1 MKTIDRYI
9 LRSFALNFAILLVVL
24 AGLFVIVNVVVD
36 LDEFLSA
43 GRLLQDE
50 FGSFWLATAWAI
62 FDFNAPILVLIYVY
76 FSGLLVVGAMG
87 FTFAGLLRTRE
98 LVAMVSSG
106 VSMYRI
112 AMPVLIVGGLL
123 SAVSLPSQEFI
134 IPLLASRITRSK
146 SEIGDKTT
154 KLIEVSFALDRN
166 HSLLSASSFD
176 PRDHSL
182 SDVSILERMPSG
194 EATGRVTAD
203 RAEWVEKNGL
213 VGWRLINGLR
223 FRKELARAAN
233 PVGGVKTG
241 ESVDFYPTD
250 LSPKVL
256 LAHQQSVYL
265 RLLGLR
271 DLDELRS
278 QTLLIDPDQVLQ
290 VMHTRFSLLV
300 MNVLILV
307 MGLPFFLLR
316 EPANMLLQGV
326 KAAGVCLGAWGG
338 GLVLLQI
345 GGDMLNPVAAAWLPV
360 VIYLPVS
367 AALLVQVKT

>member
-9 LRSFALNFAILLVVL
+9 LRQFVLNFVILLIVL
-24 AGLFVIVNVVVD
+24 SGLFVIVNVVVD

-43 GRLLQDE
+43 GKLLADDL
-50 FGSFWLATAWAI
+50 GGFWLATAWVI
-62 FDFNAPILVLIYVY
+62 IDFNAPLLLLIYVY

-98 LVAMVSSG
+98 LTAMVSSG
-106 VSMYRI
+106 ISMYRI
-112 AMPVLIVGGLL
+112 AMPVLILGGLL
-123 SAVSLPSQEFI
+123 SAASLPSQEFF
-134 IPLLASRITRSK
+134 IPHLASRITRHK
-146 SEIGDKTT
+146 SEIGENKP
-154 KLIEVSFALDRN
+154 KLIEVSFAVDRS
-166 HSLLSASSFD
+166 HSLLSASEFD
-176 PRDHSL
+176 PRGNTL
-182 SDVSILERMPSG
+182 REVSILERTEVG
-194 EATGRVTAD
+194 KATGRITAD
-203 RAEWVEKNGL
+203 SAEWVDQKGVTGWKLANGQ
-213 VGWRLINGLR
+213 RFRREMARTAGLR
-223 FRKELARAAN
+223 GDMRS
-233 PVGGVKTG
+233 G
-241 ESVDFYPTD
+241 ERIDFFATD

-265 RLLGLR
+265 RLLSLR
-271 DLDELRS
+271 DLDELRA
-278 QTLLIDPDQVLQ
+278 QTQLIDPDQVLQ

-345 GGDMLNPVAAAWLPV
+345 GGDLLNPVAAAWLPV